1 MSEILFFRSVTVF
14 KLSDIFLAVLVHN
27 TSQTAYFFV
36 LRLFSQKYNKIML
49 CFVLYLLNFNFKR
62 F

>member
-14 KLSDIFLAVLVHN
+14 KLFLTVFLLNA
-27 TSQTAYFFV
+27 SQTAYFFV

-49 CFVLYLLNFNFKR
+49 CFVLYRLELKFKG